1 VGLEASLVGR
11 WQCNG
16 KDMLGLAFSGGKD
29 SLACWYM
36 YREQQP
42 VVMWVNTG
50 KAYPETIA
58 IVNEIRAEAKEFI
71 EIPSDQQAQIERTGI
86 PSDVVPVDWTVFGV
100 TVAGEKPIKIQT
112 YFGCCFE
119 NIAMPLMETAKTRG
133 ITRLIRGQRLNDG
146 HKSSAVNN
154 SIVDGITYVQPIE
167 TWTEEQVFAFIL
179 KHRAKLPD
187 HYAIKH
193 TSLDCYDCT
202 AFLGDSADRVA
213 WTKLK
218 YPAFYAKYAANMA
231 DLKTALAPSMKI
243 VGTH

>member
-1 VGLEASLVGR
+1 
-11 WQCNG
+11 
-16 KDMLGLAFSGGKD
+16 MLGLAFSGGKD

-42 VVMWVNTG
+42 VVLWVNTG

-58 IVNEIRAEAKEFI
+58 IVDEIKAEAKEFI

-86 PSDVVPVDWTVFGV
+86 PSDVIPVDWTVFGMSQ
-100 TVAGEKPIKIQT
+100 TTLKPIKVQT

-119 NIAMPLMETAKTRG
+119 NVAMPLMDAAKTRG
-133 ITRLIRGQRLNDG
+133 ITHLIRGQRLDED
-146 HKSSAVNN
+146 HKSTA
-154 SIVDGITYVQPIE
+154 VDGSVINGITFVQPIE
-167 TWTEEQVFAFIL
+167 TWTAEQVFAFIL
-179 KHRAKLPD
+179 KHRAALPD

-202 AFLGDSADRVA
+202 AYLSNSADRVA

-231 DLKTALAPSMKI
+231 DLKLALAPSMKI
-243 VGTH
+243 LEAFNV